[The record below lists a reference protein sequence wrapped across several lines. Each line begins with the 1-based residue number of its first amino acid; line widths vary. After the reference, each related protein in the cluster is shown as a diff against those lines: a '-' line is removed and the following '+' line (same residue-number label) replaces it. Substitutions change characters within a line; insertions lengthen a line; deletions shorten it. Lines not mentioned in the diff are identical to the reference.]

1 MQIEVLYFGTLR
13 EISGQRREFLDISEE
28 DNVSS
33 VLRIL
38 CEKYGS
44 AFKDRIE
51 DRDRYGI
58 LIDGRH
64 YETVGG
70 IESSL
75 KDGDQVAFLPV
86 TMGG

>member
-13 EISGQRREFLDISEE
+13 EIAGQRSEFLDLSQG
-28 DNVSS
+28 DNVAS

-38 CEKYGS
+38 GEKYGN

-51 DRDRYGI
+51 DRERYGI

-70 IESSL
+70 FESSL
-75 KDGDQVAFLPV
+75 EDGNQVAFLPV